1 MPMIISL
8 LFGLSLQEAVSPP
21 GLVHVQ
27 PPNSGGVE
35 ASWDCRGR
43 TVRYRIETEWQ
54 DVRVVQFSG
63 VAGEASQL
71 QLDRINA
78 SLADLWLIDSSGSS
92 AIQTWT
98 NFLSKARARAGGER
112 SVSRQ
117 GGVRENLPWMSGRP
131 PGRDVPTG
139 VVAAATERYKRSV
152 EPVRGH
158 SGEVSCVNCIAAPP
172 C

>member
-1 MPMIISL
+1 MIISL
-8 LFGLSLQEAVSPP
+8 LFGLISLQEAAPP
-21 GLVHVQ
+21 PALIHVR

-78 SLADLWLIDSSGSS
+78 SLADLWLIDRLRFQCNPDVDELLIEGPRKGGG
-92 AIQTWT
+92 QGVRVQ
-98 NFLSKARARAGGER
+98 ARW
-112 SVSRQ
+112 RQ
-117 GGVRENLPWMSGRP
+117 GELSL
-131 PGRDVPTG
+131 DV
-139 VVAAATERYKRSV
+139 E
-152 EPVRGH
+152 
-158 SGEVSCVNCIAAPP
+158 
-172 C
+172 